1 MSRTTITD
9 ALEQLEQ
16 LYMMRL
22 LHQTL
27 RERLD
32 QANEAVSARG
42 VQVGQQRF
50 VIRASAP
57 PGETNNSFSEMGGGI
72 SILDAFQ
79 LPQQLEEMMMMRAIA
94 LSLQQIQPSSAPPP
108 ISGSDSAKLE
118 RVVLSDGVIERLKK
132 HDHPECPICQE
143 DFSSKKDEFATRLPC
158 DHVFCVGCLRKWLE
172 SSRTCPVCRLELVD
186 VETLYDTHSSSP
198 SRKKSV
204 LAITPP
210 PTPPIFS
217 RRAQNQI
224 NIVNTRPPP
233 SSSSF
238 VSAPP
243 QPRTPSR
250 HYVRESDA
258 YFQPGVGSQQR
269 QTVAELRQAQSGIV
283 ADSSGESSD
292 GFLSGEESEGEHTTE
307 QQALLDEI
315 LRRRNEQQLRT
326 VLPSSTS
333 TNNSTLASSS
343 ALLPPRSAIPPTAT
357 QLSEP
362 TTPIDPPRRSTGA
375 PTATRGTS
383 TQRQPVPPVQTR
395 NKSTP
400 RTGGAVAA
408 VGRVR
413 PAPRPSEPATPSP
426 SSVTTATA
434 GSRRPNAPSGTS
446 TVGVRGLLT
455 RTRSVS
461 SSTQQ

>member
-1 MSRTTITD
+1 
-9 ALEQLEQ
+9 
-16 LYMMRL
+16 MMRL

-32 QANEAVSARG
+32 QANEAVSTRG

-217 RRAQNQI
+217 RAQNQI

-243 QPRTPSR
+243 QPRTPPR

-375 PTATRGTS
+375 PTAIQRGTS